1 MKIGI
6 IGLGTVGSAIATAVH
21 GTGLIHEMVLIDIDQ
36 ARAFAAAEDLGHA
49 AIFGFDIN
57 IHSGPCRDLKGAE
70 IVIIAAGQNQKPGQT
85 RTDLLNNNAAV
96 IRDVVPQ
103 IMKNADAN
111 RVKIIIVS
119 NPLDV
124 LVMMAVDLSG
134 LPASRV
140 IGTGT
145 MLDSARFRSL
155 LSRQLSVSPA
165 SVNAYVV
172 GEHGDSSVL
181 NWSAATIGNIPL
193 ADFCRQ
199 AKITMTAATMKT
211 TERRVK
217 NAAYE
222 IIKGRGAT
230 WDGIGAAVSDLIRS
244 IINDEKRILTVSGI
258 DTKILRRPV
267 ALSLPRVVG
276 NAGIVRTLLPRANF
290 AELRALTNSAKI
302 IRKNFDGIK

>member
-21 GTGLIHEMVLIDIDQ
+21 GTGLVHEMVLIDIDQ
-36 ARAFAAAEDLGHA
+36 MRSFAAAEDLGHA
-49 AIFGFDIN
+49 AVFGFDVN
-57 IHSGPCRDLKGAE
+57 IRSGTYRDLKGSE
-70 IVIIAAGQNQKPGQT
+70 IVLIAAGQNQKPGQT

-103 IMKNADAN
+103 IMQNVDAD
-111 RVKIIIVS
+111 KIKIVIVS

-124 LVMMAVDLSG
+124 LVMDAVALSG
-134 LPASRV
+134 LPSSRV

-165 SVNAYVV
+165 SVNAYVL

-193 ADFCRQ
+193 ADFCKQ
-199 AKITMTAATMKT
+199 TKNTMTSATQKT

-222 IIKGRGAT
+222 IIRGRGAT
-230 WDGIGAAVSDLIRS
+230 WDGIGAAAADLMRA
-244 IINDEKRILTVSGI
+244 IINDERRILTVSAM
-258 DTKILRRPV
+258 DAKV
-267 ALSLPRVVG
+267 ARKSVAMSLPRVVG
-276 NAGIVRTLLPRANF
+276 IDGILQTLLPTMNV
-290 AELRALTNSAKI
+290 AEARELIASATL
-302 IRKNFDGIK
+302 IRKNFDSIK